1 MNQPAYAHRRQDR
14 QCYRVYNGEPM
25 PQSMRLALAII
36 FATAVFFCFGILA
49 QAPDHHETDFYSFWA
64 GGRLLGPDLY
74 SPEKVAAVQHAESPL
89 VQGKSFIR
97 PPFYALALWPL
108 GRLPFNT
115 AFVAW
120 QIINIAAVLIGIA
133 LWRCRPSSFV
143 ACALF
148 PPLWSCLR
156 LGQDAPLLLLLGV
169 MAAILIERK
178 RELFGGAVLA
188 LFVAKPNLVP
198 LIPFLLLVQKRH
210 RALSGFFAG
219 GIALYLI
226 SSLAMGFDWLI
237 GYTQAVFGNEGT
249 ISPRIPGLA
258 GLINMTGAPKWCA
271 YTGLVIGAAMIYR
284 YARDAKWRH
293 AFAFTL
299 TIGVVFAP
307 RSMVYDLVLILP
319 LLLFCFAP
327 WMTPLAGTALVSIMF
342 TPIPIIAEL
351 SALAIS
357 WFGRPKESLQR

>member
-1 MNQPAYAHRRQDR
+1 
-14 QCYRVYNGEPM
+14 
-25 PQSMRLALAII
+25 
-36 FATAVFFCFGILA
+36 
-49 QAPDHHETDFYSFWA
+49 
-64 GGRLLGPDLY
+64 
-74 SPEKVAAVQHAESPL
+74 
-89 VQGKSFIR
+89 
-97 PPFYALALWPL
+97 
-108 GRLPFNT
+108 
-115 AFVAW
+115 
-120 QIINIAAVLIGIA
+120 
-133 LWRCRPSSFV
+133 V
-143 ACALF
+143 ACAF
-148 PPLWSCLR
+148 FAPLWSCLR

-237 GYTQAVFGNEGT
+237 GYTKAIFGNEGT

-258 GLINMTGAPKWCA
+258 GLLNMAGAPKWCA
-271 YTGLVIGAAMIYR
+271 YIGLLIGAAMVYH
-284 YARDAKWRH
+284 YARNAGWMH

-299 TIGVVFAP
+299 TIAVVFAP

-319 LLLFCFAP
+319 LLLLCFAP
-327 WMTPLAGTALVSIMF
+327 WVVPLAGMALVTIMF
-342 TPIPIIAEL
+342 TPIPYIAEL
-351 SALAIS
+351 TAIAIS
-357 WFGRPKESLQR
+357 WFARPRSTLVAPAVSADNRSFQSRL